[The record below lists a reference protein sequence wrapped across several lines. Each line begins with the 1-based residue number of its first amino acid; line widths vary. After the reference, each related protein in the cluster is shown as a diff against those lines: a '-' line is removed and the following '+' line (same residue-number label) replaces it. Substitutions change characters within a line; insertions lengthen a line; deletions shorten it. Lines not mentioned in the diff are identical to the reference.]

1 MILTLLLLSAAPHD
15 AIRCSPQ
22 PLACNIFM
30 EARGEG
36 ILGMA
41 GIAFATLNR
50 KKYPK
55 HFAGTI
61 TKVVRKSQAFSWVP
75 SSNSKQDW
83 TIAVIKQEKVQWQLA
98 STIAKVTYELSKH
111 PIIYDALDITD
122 GAIFY
127 HAQRVKPHWKDSKY
141 LTAQIGLH
149 LFYDRDKNEWP
160 IKYP

>member
-1 MILTLLLLSAAPHD
+1 MFSAAQQVHQVHQVQ
-15 AIRCSPQ
+15 CQPQ
-22 PLACNIFM
+22 PLACNVFM

-55 HFAGTI
+55 HFASSI
-61 TKVVRKSQAFSWVP
+61 SKVVKQTKAYSWV
-75 SSNSKQDW
+75 STKRGQDW
-83 TIAVIKQEKVQWQLA
+83 SIAVIKQEKMQWQLA
-98 STIAKVTYELSKH
+98 TTIAKLTYELSKH
-111 PIIYDALDITD
+111 PSIYDALDITG

-127 HAQRVKPHWKDSKY
+127 HAQRVKPNWKDDKF
-141 LTAQIGLH
+141 LTAQIGQH

-160 IKYP
+160 LK